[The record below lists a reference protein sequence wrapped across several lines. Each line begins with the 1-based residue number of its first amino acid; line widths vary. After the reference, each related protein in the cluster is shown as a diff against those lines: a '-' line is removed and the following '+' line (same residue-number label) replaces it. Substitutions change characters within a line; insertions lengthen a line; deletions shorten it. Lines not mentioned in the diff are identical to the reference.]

1 MVKVEEDATCI
12 IEVSVVDVYVA
23 NIDECR
29 LEEDD
34 MTSVL
39 LAPEDNGSNKSDDNK
54 IYVEEVVS
62 IVFSNDG
69 TGDVINANKDIIS
82 LN

>member
-1 MVKVEEDATCI
+1 MVDE
-12 IEVSVVDVYVA
+12 YVP

-54 IYVEEVVS
+54 IYVEEVVP

-69 TGDVINANKDIIS
+69 TGDVINANKDIEDIIS

>member
-39 LAPEDNGSNKSDDNK
+39 LAPKDNGSNKSDDNK
-54 IYVEEVVS
+54 IYVEVVP

-69 TGDVINANKDIIS
+69 IGDVINANKDIIS

>member
-1 MVKVEEDATCI
+1 M
-12 IEVSVVDVYVA
+12 VDVYVP

-34 MTSVL
+34 MTSVLLAPEDNVL

-69 TGDVINANKDIIS
+69 TGDVINANKDIEDIIS

>member
-1 MVKVEEDATCI
+1 M
-12 IEVSVVDVYVA
+12 VDVYVP

-29 LEEDD
+29 LEDD
-34 MTSVL
+34 MTSVLLAPEDNVL

-54 IYVEEVVS
+54 IYVEEVVP
-62 IVFSNDG
+62 IVFGNDG
-69 TGDVINANKDIIS
+69 TGDVINANKDIEDIIS